1 MKRISVLVSVLGS
14 LGVLL
19 ATAAGAQSQITQAYP
34 SKPVRIVAPFPPGGV
49 ADVLARAI
57 QPGLQEALGQQVIID
72 NKPGAGGNIGAEIV
86 AKADPDGYTLLLA
99 SAGILTINEFL
110 YSKMPFDTAT
120 AFAPITVVGDMP
132 NIVVVSPKTG
142 ITTLKELIDRAKDQP
157 GKLNFGSAGNGTTT
171 HLAIVLLEQA
181 AGIRL
186 AHVPYKGAAPAVQDL
201 VAGQIDG
208 LVDNP
213 PLVLGHIKSGTIKA
227 LAWAAPQ
234 RMAILPDVPT
244 AAEAGLPGFE
254 ASSWFAL
261 VAPAGTPKEIV
272 ARLNAET
279 AKILR
284 DPKMVEQFANRG
296 VRLVGDSVEAFT
308 AFIPKERS
316 RWADIVKMSDVKL
329 E

>member
-1 MKRISVLVSVLGS
+1 MKRKSVLVSVLGI

-19 ATAAGAQSQITQAYP
+19 ATGAGAQSQVPASYP
-34 SKPVRIVAPFPPGGV
+34 TRPVRIVAPFPPGGV

-57 QPGLQEALGQQVIID
+57 QPGLQEALGQQVVID

-86 AKADPDGYTLLLA
+86 AKAEPDGYTLLLA

-120 AFAPITVVGDMP
+120 AFSPITVVGDMP

-142 ITTLKELIDRAKDQP
+142 IGTLKELIGRAKDMP

-213 PLVLGHIKSGTIKA
+213 PLVVGHIKSGALKA

-261 VAPAGTPKEIV
+261 IAPAGTPKEIV

-284 DPKMVEQFANRG
+284 DPKMVEQFAQRG
-296 VRLVGDSVEAFT
+296 VRLVGNSVEEFV
-308 AFIPKERS
+308 AFIPRERA
-316 RWADIVKMSDVKL
+316 RWADIVKTSGVKL

>member
-1 MKRISVLVSVLGS
+1 MKRISVLFSILG
-14 LGVLL
+14 LL
-19 ATAAGAQSQITQAYP
+19 FAGSAGAQPYP
-34 SKPVRIVAPFPPGGV
+34 NKPIRIVAPFPPGGV
-49 ADVLARAI
+49 ADVLARAL
-57 QPGLQEALGQQVIID
+57 QPGLQEALGQQVVID
-72 NKPGAGGNIGAEIV
+72 NKPGAGGNIGADLV

-110 YSKMPFDTAT
+110 YSKMPFDPAK

-132 NIVVVSPKTG
+132 NIVVVNPKTG
-142 ITTLKELIDRAKDQP
+142 LRTLKELIDKAKAEP

-171 HLAIVLLEQA
+171 HLAVVLLEQA
-181 AGIRL
+181 AKIKL

-213 PLVLGHIKSGTIKA
+213 PLVLGHIKSGALTA

-272 ARLNAET
+272 DRLNAET
-279 AKILR
+279 AKILK
-284 DPKMVEQFANRG
+284 DPKMVETFAGRG
-296 VRLVGDSVEAFT
+296 VRLVGNSSASFM
-308 AFIPKERS
+308 AFIPSERA
-316 RWADIVKMSDVKL
+316 RWGEIVKTSGVKL
-329 E
+329 D

>member
-1 MKRISVLVSVLGS
+1 MKRCFGALVAVLG
-14 LGVLL
+14 LL
-19 ATAAGAQSQITQAYP
+19 AAVPVVTPVWAQSYP
-34 SKPVRIVAPFPPGGV
+34 SKPIRLVAPFPPGGV

-57 QPGLQEALGQQVIID
+57 APELQATLGQQVLVD

-86 AKADPDGYTLLLA
+86 AKAEPDGHTLMLA

-110 YSKMPFDTAT
+110 YARMPFDPAT

-132 NIVVVSPKTG
+132 NIVVVHPRAG
-142 ITTLKELIDRAKDQP
+142 VNTLKELIDKAKAQP
-157 GKLNFGSAGNGTTT
+157 GKLDFGSAGNGTTT

-181 AGIRL
+181 AGIKL

-213 PLVLGHIKSGTIKA
+213 PLVLPHVRSGALKA

-261 VAPAGTPKEIV
+261 VAPAGTPPEIV
-272 ARLNAET
+272 ARLNAE
-279 AKILR
+279 AARILK
-284 DPKMVEQFANRG
+284 DPKMVEQFAQRG
-296 VRLVGDSVEAFT
+296 IRLVGNPAVEFA
-308 AFIPKERS
+308 AFIPRERA
-316 RWADIVKMSDVKL
+316 RWGEIVKASGVKL

>member
-19 ATAAGAQSQITQAYP
+19 ATAAGAQSQVAPAYP

-142 ITTLKELIDRAKDQP
+142 ITTLKGLIDRAKEQP

-213 PLVLGHIKSGTIKA
+213 PLVVGHIKSGAIKA

-261 VAPAGTPKEIV
+261 IAPAGTPKEIV

-284 DPKMVEQFANRG
+284 DPKMVEQFAQRG
-296 VRLVGDSVEAFT
+296 VRLVGNSVEAFT
-308 AFIPKERS
+308 AFIPKERA
-316 RWADIVKMSDVKL
+316 RWADIVKVSGVKL

>member
-1 MKRISVLVSVLGS
+1 MKRCT
-14 LGVLL
+14 GVLL
-19 ATAAGAQSQITQAYP
+19 AVLGMLMAAPVWAQSYP
-34 SKPVRIVAPFPPGGV
+34 TKPVRIVAPFPPGGV
-49 ADVLARAI
+49 ADVLARALA
-57 QPGLQEALGQQVIID
+57 PELQAALGQQVIVD

-86 AKADPDGYTLLLA
+86 AKAEPDGHTLLLA

-110 YSKMPFDTAT
+110 YAKMPFDPAK

-132 NIVVVSPKTG
+132 NIVVVHPRAG
-142 ITTLKELIDRAKDQP
+142 VATLKELIDKAKAQP
-157 GKLNFGSAGNGTTT
+157 GKLDFGSAGNGTTT

-181 AGIRL
+181 AKIKL

-201 VAGQIDG
+201 IAGQIDG

-213 PLVLGHIKSGTIKA
+213 PLVLPHVKSGAIKA

-261 VAPAGTPKEIV
+261 VAPAGTPKEVV
-272 ARLNAET
+272 ARLNAEA
-279 AKILR
+279 AKILK
-284 DPKMVEQFANRG
+284 DPKMVEQFAQRG
-296 VRLVGDSVEAFT
+296 IRLVGNSAEEFAV
-308 AFIPKERS
+308 FIPRERA
-316 RWADIVKMSDVKL
+316 RWGEIVKASGVKL

>member
-1 MKRISVLVSVLGS
+1 MKSINVLIGI

-19 ATAAGAQSQITQAYP
+19 ASSAGAQTYP

-49 ADVLARAI
+49 ADVLARAL

-110 YSKMPFDTAT
+110 YSKMPFDPAK

-132 NIVVVSPKTG
+132 NIVVVNPKTG
-142 ITTLKELIDRAKDQP
+142 LTTLKALIDKAKAEP

-171 HLAIVLLEQA
+171 HLAVVLLEQA
-181 AGIRL
+181 AKIKL

-213 PLVLGHIKSGTIKA
+213 PLVLGHIRSGALTA

-272 ARLNAET
+272 AKLNAET
-279 AKILR
+279 AKILK
-284 DPKMVEQFANRG
+284 DPKMIELFAGRG
-296 VRLVGDSVEAFT
+296 VRLVGNSVEAFT
-308 AFIPKERS
+308 AFIPPERA
-316 RWADIVKMSDVKL
+316 RWGEIVKTSGVKL
-329 E
+329 D

>member
-1 MKRISVLVSVLGS
+1 MKRCT
-14 LGVLL
+14 GVLL
-19 ATAAGAQSQITQAYP
+19 VVLGMLMAAPVWAQSYP
-34 SKPVRIVAPFPPGGV
+34 TKPVRIVAPFPPGGV
-49 ADVLARAI
+49 ADVLARALA
-57 QPGLQEALGQQVIID
+57 PELQAALGQQVIVD

-86 AKADPDGYTLLLA
+86 AKAEPDGHTLLLA

-110 YSKMPFDTAT
+110 YAKMPFDPAK
-120 AFAPITVVGDMP
+120 AFSPITVVGDMP
-132 NIVVVSPKTG
+132 NIVVVHPRAG
-142 ITTLKELIDRAKDQP
+142 VATLKELIDKAKAQP
-157 GKLNFGSAGNGTTT
+157 GKLDFGSAGNGTTT

-181 AGIRL
+181 AKIKL

-201 VAGQIDG
+201 IAGQIDG

-213 PLVLGHIKSGTIKA
+213 PLVLPHVKSGAIKA

-261 VAPAGTPKEIV
+261 VAPAGTPKEVV
-272 ARLNAET
+272 ARLNAEA
-279 AKILR
+279 AKILK
-284 DPKMVEQFANRG
+284 DPKMVEQFAQRG
-296 VRLVGDSVEAFT
+296 IRLVGNSAEEFAV
-308 AFIPKERS
+308 FIPKERA
-316 RWADIVKMSDVKL
+316 RWGEIVKASGVKL

>member
-1 MKRISVLVSVLGS
+1 MKRTSVLVSVLGI

-19 ATAAGAQSQITQAYP
+19 ATAAGAQSYP
-34 SKPVRIVAPFPPGGV
+34 TKPVRIVAPFPPGGV

-57 QPGLQEALGQQVIID
+57 QPGLQETLGQQVVID

-86 AKADPDGYTLLLA
+86 AKAEPDGYTLLLA

-120 AFAPITVVGDMP
+120 AFSPITMVGDMP
-132 NIVVVSPKTG
+132 NIVVVSPRTG
-142 ITTLKELIDRAKDQP
+142 ITTLKELIDRAKDLP

-171 HLAIVLLEQA
+171 HLAVVLLEQA
-181 AGIRL
+181 ANIRL

-213 PLVLGHIKSGTIKA
+213 PLVLGHIKSGAIKA
-227 LAWAAPQ
+227 LAWASPQ

-261 VAPAGTPKEIV
+261 IAPVGTPKEIV
-272 ARLNAET
+272 ARLNAEMV
-279 AKILR
+279 KILH

-296 VRLVGDSVEAFT
+296 VRLAGNSVEEFM
-308 AFIPKERS
+308 AFIPKERA
-316 RWADIVKMSDVKL
+316 RWADVVKMSGVKL

>member
-1 MKRISVLVSVLGS
+1 MKRISVLIGVLSVLF
-14 LGVLL
+14 
-19 ATAAGAQSQITQAYP
+19 ATTAGAQPYP
-34 SKPVRIVAPFPPGGV
+34 NKPVRIVAPFPPGGV
-49 ADVLARAI
+49 ADVLARAL

-110 YSKMPFDTAT
+110 YSKMPFDPAK
-120 AFAPITVVGDMP
+120 AFAPITIVGDMP
-132 NIVVVSPKTG
+132 NIVVVNPKTG
-142 ITTLKELIDRAKDQP
+142 LKTLKELIDKAKAEP

-171 HLAIVLLEQA
+171 HLAVVLLEQA
-181 AGIRL
+181 AKIKL

-213 PLVLGHIKSGTIKA
+213 PLVLGHIKSGTLTA

-272 ARLNAET
+272 DRLNLET
-279 AKILR
+279 VKILK
-284 DPKMVEQFANRG
+284 DQKMVELFAGRG
-296 VRLVGDSVEAFT
+296 VRLVADSVASFT
-308 AFIPKERS
+308 AFIPPERA
-316 RWADIVKMSDVKL
+316 RWAEIVKASGVKL
-329 E
+329 D

>member
-1 MKRISVLVSVLGS
+1 MKRLSVLFSVLCLLVAGS
-14 LGVLL
+14 
-19 ATAAGAQSQITQAYP
+19 AGAQP
-34 SKPVRIVAPFPPGGV
+34 WPNKPVRIVAPFPPGGV

-110 YSKMPFDTAT
+110 YSKMPFDPAR
-120 AFAPITVVGDMP
+120 AFAPITMVGDMP
-132 NIVVVSPKTG
+132 NIVVVNPKTG
-142 ITTLKELIDRAKDQP
+142 LKTLKELIDKARAEP

-171 HLAIVLLEQA
+171 HLAVVLLEQA
-181 AGIRL
+181 ARIKL

-213 PLVLGHIKSGTIKA
+213 PLVLGHIKNGTLTA

-272 ARLNAET
+272 DRLNTET
-279 AKILR
+279 AKILK
-284 DPKMVEQFANRG
+284 DPRMVELFAGRG
-296 VRLVGDSVEAFT
+296 VRLVGDSSASFT
-308 AFIPKERS
+308 AFIPPERA
-316 RWADIVKMSDVKL
+316 RWSEIVKTSGVKL
-329 E
+329 D

>member
-1 MKRISVLVSVLGS
+1 MKRLLTLFG
-14 LGVLL
+14 LVLL
-19 ATAAGAQSQITQAYP
+19 ALPAWAQTYP
-34 SKPVRIVAPFPPGGV
+34 SKPIRIVAPFPPGGV
-49 ADVLARAI
+49 ADVLAR
-57 QPGLQEALGQQVIID
+57 GLQADLQTALGQQVIID

-86 AKADPDGYTLLLA
+86 AKAEPDGHTLLLA

-110 YSKMPFDTAT
+110 YAKMPFDPAK

-132 NIVVVSPKTG
+132 NIVVVHPKAG
-142 ITTLKELIDRAKDQP
+142 VSTLKELIDKAKAEP

-181 AGIRL
+181 AGIKL

-213 PLVLGHIKSGTIKA
+213 PLVLGHIKSGAIKA
-227 LAWAAPQ
+227 LGWAAPR

-261 VAPAGTPKEIV
+261 VAPAGTPREIV
-272 ARLNAET
+272 GRLNAEA
-279 AKILR
+279 AKILK
-284 DPKMVEQFANRG
+284 DPKMIETFAGRG
-296 VRLVGDSVEAFT
+296 IRLVGNSVEEFT
-308 AFIPKERS
+308 AFIPKERA
-316 RWADIVKMSDVKL
+316 RMGDIVKAAGVKM

>member
-1 MKRISVLVSVLGS
+1 MKRCT
-14 LGVLL
+14 GVLL
-19 ATAAGAQSQITQAYP
+19 VVLGMLMAAPVWAQSYP
-34 SKPVRIVAPFPPGGV
+34 TKPVRIVAPFPPGGV
-49 ADVLARAI
+49 ADVLARALA
-57 QPGLQEALGQQVIID
+57 PELQAALGQQVIVD

-86 AKADPDGYTLLLA
+86 AKAEPDGHTLLLA

-110 YSKMPFDTAT
+110 YAKMPFDPAK

-132 NIVVVSPKTG
+132 NIVVVHPRAG
-142 ITTLKELIDRAKDQP
+142 VATLKELIDKAKAQP
-157 GKLNFGSAGNGTTT
+157 GKLDFGSAGNGTTT

-181 AGIRL
+181 AKVKL

-213 PLVLGHIKSGTIKA
+213 PLVLPHIKSGAIKA

-272 ARLNAET
+272 ARLNAEA
-279 AKILR
+279 AKILK
-284 DPKMVEQFANRG
+284 DPKMAEQFAQRG
-296 VRLVGDSVEAFT
+296 IRLVGNSAEEFAV
-308 AFIPKERS
+308 FIPKERA
-316 RWADIVKMSDVKL
+316 RWGEIVKASGVKL

>member
-1 MKRISVLVSVLGS
+1 MVPLRLVFR
-14 LGVLL
+14 LL
-19 ATAAGAQSQITQAYP
+19 ALALLASQTAYIAAQDFPARPIRLVIPQAVGGATDVIA
-34 SKPVRIVAPFPPGGV
+34 RIVTERVSPR
-49 ADVLARAI
+49 LK
-57 QPGLQEALGQQVIID
+57 QPVIID

-110 YSKMPFDTAT
+110 YSKMPFDPAK
-120 AFAPITVVGDMP
+120 AFAPITIVGDMP
-132 NIVVVSPKTG
+132 NIVVVNPKTG
-142 ITTLKELIDRAKDQP
+142 LKTLKELIDKAKAEP

-171 HLAIVLLEQA
+171 HLAVVLLEQA
-181 AGIRL
+181 AKIKL

-213 PLVLGHIKSGTIKA
+213 PLVLGHIKSGTLTA

-272 ARLNAET
+272 DRLNLET
-279 AKILR
+279 VKILK
-284 DPKMVEQFANRG
+284 DQKMVELFAGRG
-296 VRLVGDSVEAFT
+296 VRLVADSVASFT
-308 AFIPKERS
+308 AFIPPERA
-316 RWADIVKMSDVKL
+316 RWAEIVKASGVKL
-329 E
+329 D

>member
-1 MKRISVLVSVLGS
+1 MKRCTS
-14 LGVLL
+14 VLL
-19 ATAAGAQSQITQAYP
+19 AVLGMLMAAPVWAQSYP
-34 SKPVRIVAPFPPGGV
+34 TKPVRIVAPFPPGGV
-49 ADVLARAI
+49 ADVLARALA
-57 QPGLQEALGQQVIID
+57 PELQAALGQQVIVD

-86 AKADPDGYTLLLA
+86 AKAEPDGHTLLLA

-110 YSKMPFDTAT
+110 YAKMPFDPAK

-132 NIVVVSPKTG
+132 NIVVVHPRAG
-142 ITTLKELIDRAKDQP
+142 VATLKELIDKAKAQP
-157 GKLNFGSAGNGTTT
+157 GKLDFGSAGNGTTT

-181 AGIRL
+181 AKVKL

-213 PLVLGHIKSGTIKA
+213 PLVLPHIKSGAIKA

-272 ARLNAET
+272 ARLNAEA
-279 AKILR
+279 AKILK
-284 DPKMVEQFANRG
+284 DPKMAEQFTQRG
-296 VRLVGDSVEAFT
+296 IRLVGNSAEEFAV
-308 AFIPKERS
+308 FIPKERA
-316 RWADIVKMSDVKL
+316 RWGEIVKASGVKL

>member
-1 MKRISVLVSVLGS
+1 MKRISVLIGVLSVLF
-14 LGVLL
+14 
-19 ATAAGAQSQITQAYP
+19 ATTAGAQPYP
-34 SKPVRIVAPFPPGGV
+34 NKPVRIVAPFPPGGV
-49 ADVLARAI
+49 ADVLARAL

-110 YSKMPFDTAT
+110 YSKMPFDPAK
-120 AFAPITVVGDMP
+120 AFAPIAIVGDMP
-132 NIVVVSPKTG
+132 NIVVVNPKTG
-142 ITTLKELIDRAKDQP
+142 LKTLKELIDKAKAEP

-171 HLAIVLLEQA
+171 HLAVVLLEQA
-181 AGIRL
+181 AKIKL

-213 PLVLGHIKSGTIKA
+213 PLVLGHIKSGTLTA

-272 ARLNAET
+272 DRLNLET
-279 AKILR
+279 VKILK
-284 DPKMVEQFANRG
+284 DQKMVELFAGRG
-296 VRLVGDSVEAFT
+296 VRLVADSVASFT
-308 AFIPKERS
+308 AFIPPERA
-316 RWADIVKMSDVKL
+316 RWAEIVKASGVKL
-329 E
+329 D

>member
-1 MKRISVLVSVLGS
+1 MKRCT
-14 LGVLL
+14 GVLL
-19 ATAAGAQSQITQAYP
+19 VVLGMLMAAPVWAQSYP
-34 SKPVRIVAPFPPGGV
+34 TKPVRIVAPFPPGGV
-49 ADVLARAI
+49 ADVLARALA
-57 QPGLQEALGQQVIID
+57 PELQAALGQQVIVD

-86 AKADPDGYTLLLA
+86 AKAEPDGHTLLLA

-110 YSKMPFDTAT
+110 YAKMPFDPAK
-120 AFAPITVVGDMP
+120 AFSPITVVGDMP
-132 NIVVVSPKTG
+132 NIVVVHPRAG
-142 ITTLKELIDRAKDQP
+142 VATLKELIDKAKAQP
-157 GKLNFGSAGNGTTT
+157 GKLDFGSAGNGTTT

-181 AGIRL
+181 AKIKL

-213 PLVLGHIKSGTIKA
+213 PLVLPHIKSGAIKA

-272 ARLNAET
+272 ARLNAEA
-279 AKILR
+279 AKILK
-284 DPKMVEQFANRG
+284 DPKMAEQFTQRG
-296 VRLVGDSVEAFT
+296 IRLVGNSAEEFAV
-308 AFIPKERS
+308 FIPKERA
-316 RWADIVKMSDVKL
+316 RWGEIVKASGVKL

>member
-1 MKRISVLVSVLGS
+1 MKRASVLVSVLGT

-19 ATAAGAQSQITQAYP
+19 ATAVGAQSYP
-34 SKPVRIVAPFPPGGV
+34 TKPVRIVAPFPPGGV

-57 QPGLQEALGQQVIID
+57 QPGLQEALGQQVVID

-86 AKADPDGYTLLLA
+86 AKAEPDGYTLLLA

-110 YSKMPFDTAT
+110 YSKMPFDTAA
-120 AFAPITVVGDMP
+120 AFSPITVVGDMP
-132 NIVVVSPKTG
+132 NIVVVNPKTA
-142 ITTLKELIDRAKDQP
+142 INTLKELIDQAKSLP

-201 VAGQIDG
+201 VAGQING

-213 PLVLGHIKSGTIKA
+213 PLVVGHIKSGAIKA
-227 LAWAAPQ
+227 LAWAAPH

-261 VAPAGTPKEIV
+261 IAPAGTPKEIV

-279 AKILR
+279 VKILR
-284 DPKMVEQFANRG
+284 DPKMVQIFADKG
-296 VRLVGDSVEAFT
+296 VRLVGNSVAEFE
-308 AFIPKERS
+308 AFIPKERA
-316 RWADIVKMSDVKL
+316 RWADIVKVSGVKL

>member
-1 MKRISVLVSVLGS
+1 MKRISVLFSILCLLFSGS
-14 LGVLL
+14 
-19 ATAAGAQSQITQAYP
+19 AGAQSWP
-34 SKPVRIVAPFPPGGV
+34 SKPIRIIAPFPPGGV

-57 QPGLQEALGQQVIID
+57 QPGLQEALGQQVIIE
-72 NKPGAGGNIGAEIV
+72 NKPGAGGNIGADLV

-110 YSKMPFDTAT
+110 YSKMPFDPAK

-132 NIVVVSPKTG
+132 NIVVVNPKTG
-142 ITTLKELIDRAKDQP
+142 LKTLKALIDKAKAEP

-181 AGIRL
+181 AKIKL

-213 PLVLGHIKSGTIKA
+213 PLVIGHIRNGTLTA

-261 VAPAGTPKEIV
+261 VAPAGTPKAIV
-272 ARLNAET
+272 DRLNAET
-279 AKILR
+279 AKILK
-284 DPKMVEQFANRG
+284 DSKMVEQFAARG
-296 VRLVGDSVEAFT
+296 VRLIGNSVASFT
-308 AFIPKERS
+308 AFIPPERA
-316 RWADIVKMSDVKL
+316 RWGEIVKTSGVKL
-329 E
+329 D

>member
-1 MKRISVLVSVLGS
+1 MKLVARISLGL
-14 LGVLL
+14 LGVML
-19 ATAAGAQSQITQAYP
+19 AAPAWSQAYP
-34 SKPVRIVAPFPPGGV
+34 SKPIRIVAPFPPGGV
-49 ADVLARAI
+49 ADLLAR
-57 QPGLQEALGQQVIID
+57 GLQADLQAALGQQVIID
-72 NKPGAGGNIGAEIV
+72 NKPGAGGNLGAEIV

-110 YSKMPFDTAT
+110 YAKMPFNPAK

-132 NIVVVSPKTG
+132 NIVVVHPKTG
-142 ITTLKELIDRAKDQP
+142 VTTLKGLIDKAKAEP

-171 HLAIVLLEQA
+171 HLAMELLQTA
-181 AGIRL
+181 AGIKL

-213 PLVLGHIKSGTIKA
+213 PLVLGHIRSGAIRA
-227 LAWAAPQ
+227 LALASAQ
-234 RMAILPDVPT
+234 RMSILPDVPT

-261 VAPAGTPKEIV
+261 IAPAGTPKEV
-272 ARLNAET
+272 LARLNEAT
-279 AKILR
+279 VKILR
-284 DPKMVEQFANRG
+284 DPKMVETFAGRG
-296 VRLVGDSVEAFT
+296 VRLVGNSIEDFT
-308 AFIPKERS
+308 AFIPKERT
-316 RWADIVKMSDVKL
+316 RWGEIVKASGVKL

>member
-1 MKRISVLVSVLGS
+1 MKRTSVLVSVLGT

-19 ATAAGAQSQITQAYP
+19 ATAAGAQSYP
-34 SKPVRIVAPFPPGGV
+34 TKPVRIVAPFPPGGV

-57 QPGLQEALGQQVIID
+57 QPGLQEALGQQVVID

-132 NIVVVSPKTG
+132 NIVVVSPKTA
-142 ITTLKELIDRAKDQP
+142 INTLKELIDRAKDLP

-261 VAPAGTPKEIV
+261 IAPAGTPKEIV
-272 ARLNAET
+272 ARLNAAT

-284 DPKMVEQFANRG
+284 DPKMVEQFAQRG
-296 VRLVGDSVEAFT
+296 VRLVGNSVEEFT
-308 AFIPKERS
+308 AFIPKERA
-316 RWADIVKMSDVKL
+316 RWADIVKMSGVKL

>member
-1 MKRISVLVSVLGS
+1 MKRCVGALVAVLG
-14 LGVLL
+14 LL
-19 ATAAGAQSQITQAYP
+19 VAAPVVTPVWAQSYP
-34 SKPVRIVAPFPPGGV
+34 TKPIRLVAPFPPGGV

-57 QPGLQEALGQQVIID
+57 APELQAALGQQVLVD

-86 AKADPDGYTLLLA
+86 AKAEPDGHTLMLA

-110 YSKMPFDTAT
+110 YAKTPFDPAT

-132 NIVVVSPKTG
+132 NIVVLHPRAGVG
-142 ITTLKELIDRAKDQP
+142 TLKELIDKARAQP
-157 GKLNFGSAGNGTTT
+157 GKLDFGSAGNGTTT

-181 AGIRL
+181 AGIKL

-213 PLVLGHIKSGTIKA
+213 PLVLPHVRSGALKA

-261 VAPAGTPKEIV
+261 VAPAGTPPEIV
-272 ARLNAET
+272 ARLNAEA
-279 AKILR
+279 AKILK
-284 DPKMVEQFANRG
+284 DPKMVEQFAQRG
-296 VRLVGDSVEAFT
+296 IRLVGNPAAEFA
-308 AFIPKERS
+308 AFIPKERA
-316 RWADIVKMSDVKL
+316 RWGDIVKASGVKL

>member
-1 MKRISVLVSVLGS
+1 MKRISVLFGVLGILVAS
-14 LGVLL
+14 
-19 ATAAGAQSQITQAYP
+19 AAGAQTYP

-57 QPGLQEALGQQVIID
+57 QPGLQEALGQQVIVD
-72 NKPGAGGNIGAEIV
+72 NKPGAGGNIGAELV
-86 AKADPDGYTLLLA
+86 AKAEPDGHTLLLA

-110 YSKMPFDTAT
+110 YAKMPFDTDK

-132 NIVVVSPKTG
+132 NIVVVHPKTG
-142 ITTLKELIDRAKDQP
+142 FNTLKELVDKARTEP
-157 GKLNFGSAGNGTTT
+157 GKLDFGSAGNGTTT

-181 AGIRL
+181 AKIKL

-213 PLVLGHIKSGTIKA
+213 PLVLGHIRSGAIRV

-234 RMAILPDVPT
+234 RMSILPDVPT

-261 VAPAGTPKEIV
+261 VAPAGTPPEVV

-279 AKILR
+279 ARILR
-284 DPKMVEQFANRG
+284 DPKMVETFNGRG
-296 VRLVGDSVEAFT
+296 VRLVGNSVAEFT
-308 AFIPKERS
+308 AFIPKERA
-316 RWADIVKMSDVKL
+316 RWSEIVKASGVKM

>member
-1 MKRISVLVSVLGS
+1 MKRTSVLVSVLGT

-19 ATAAGAQSQITQAYP
+19 ATAAGAQSYP
-34 SKPVRIVAPFPPGGV
+34 TKPVRIVAPFPPGGV

-57 QPGLQEALGQQVIID
+57 QPGLQEALGQQVVID

-110 YSKMPFDTAT
+110 YSKMPFDAAT

-132 NIVVVSPKTG
+132 NIVVVSPKTA
-142 ITTLKELIDRAKDQP
+142 INTLKELIDRAKDLP
-157 GKLNFGSAGNGTTT
+157 GKINFGSAGNGTTT

-261 VAPAGTPKEIV
+261 IAPAGTPKEIV
-272 ARLNAET
+272 ARLNAAT

-284 DPKMVEQFANRG
+284 DPKMVEQFAQRG
-296 VRLVGDSVEAFT
+296 VRLVGNSVEEFT
-308 AFIPKERS
+308 AFIPKERA
-316 RWADIVKMSDVKL
+316 RWAEIVKTSGVKL

>member
-1 MKRISVLVSVLGS
+1 MKHLFALLGLVT
-14 LGVLL
+14 L
-19 ATAAGAQSQITQAYP
+19 ALPAWSQTYP

-49 ADVLARAI
+49 ADVLAR
-57 QPGLQEALGQQVIID
+57 GLQADLQTALGQQVIID

-86 AKADPDGYTLLLA
+86 AKAEPDGHTLLLA

-110 YSKMPFDTAT
+110 YAKMPFDPAN
-120 AFAPITVVGDMP
+120 AFAPITVIGDMP
-132 NIVVVSPKTG
+132 NIVVVHPKAG
-142 ITTLKELIDRAKDQP
+142 VSTLKELIDKAKAEP

-181 AGIRL
+181 AGIKL

-213 PLVLGHIKSGTIKA
+213 PLVLGHVKSGAIKA
-227 LAWAAPQ
+227 LGWAASR

-244 AAEAGLPGFE
+244 AAEAGLPGLE

-261 VAPAGTPKEIV
+261 VAPAGTPREVV
-272 ARLNAET
+272 ARLQAET
-279 AKILR
+279 AKILK
-284 DPKMVEQFANRG
+284 DPRMVETFAGRG
-296 VRLVGDSVEAFT
+296 IRLVGNSTEDFT
-308 AFIPKERS
+308 AFIPKERA
-316 RWADIVKMSDVKL
+316 RMGDIVKAAGVKM

>member
-1 MKRISVLVSVLGS
+1 MKRASVLIGALAVFF
-14 LGVLL
+14 
-19 ATAAGAQSQITQAYP
+19 ATAVGAQPYP
-34 SKPVRIVAPFPPGGV
+34 NKPLRIVAPFPPGGV
-49 ADVLARAI
+49 ADVLARAL

-72 NKPGAGGNIGAEIV
+72 NKPGAGGNIGADLV

-110 YSKMPFDTAT
+110 YSKMPFDPAK

-132 NIVVVSPKTG
+132 NIVVVNPKTG
-142 ITTLKELIDRAKDQP
+142 LKTLKALIDKAKAEP

-171 HLAIVLLEQA
+171 HLAVVLLEQA
-181 AGIRL
+181 AKIKL

-213 PLVLGHIKSGTIKA
+213 PLVLGHIRNGTLTA

-244 AAEAGLPGFE
+244 AAEAGLPDFE

-261 VAPAGTPKEIV
+261 VAPAGTPPEIV
-272 ARLNAET
+272 VRLNAET
-279 AKILR
+279 AKILK
-284 DPKMVEQFANRG
+284 DPKMVEQFAARG
-296 VRLVGDSVEAFT
+296 VRLVGNSVASFT
-308 AFIPKERS
+308 AFIPPERA
-316 RWADIVKMSDVKL
+316 RWGEIVKTSGVKL
-329 E
+329 D

>member
-1 MKRISVLVSVLGS
+1 MKRTSVLVSVLGT

-19 ATAAGAQSQITQAYP
+19 ATAAGAQSYP
-34 SKPVRIVAPFPPGGV
+34 TKPVRIVAPFPPGGV

-57 QPGLQEALGQQVIID
+57 QPGLQEALGQQVVID

-110 YSKMPFDTAT
+110 YSKMPFDAAT

-132 NIVVVSPKTG
+132 NIVVVSPKTA
-142 ITTLKELIDRAKDQP
+142 INTLKELIDRAKDLP

-261 VAPAGTPKEIV
+261 IAPAGTPKEIV
-272 ARLNAET
+272 ARLNAAT

-284 DPKMVEQFANRG
+284 DPKMVEQFAQRG
-296 VRLVGDSVEAFT
+296 VRLVGNSVEEFT
-308 AFIPKERS
+308 AFIPKERA
-316 RWADIVKMSDVKL
+316 RWAEIVKTSGVKL

>member
-1 MKRISVLVSVLGS
+1 MKRISVLFSILCLLFSGS
-14 LGVLL
+14 
-19 ATAAGAQSQITQAYP
+19 AGAQSWP
-34 SKPVRIVAPFPPGGV
+34 SKPIRIIAPFPPGGV

-57 QPGLQEALGQQVIID
+57 QPGLQEALGQQVIIE
-72 NKPGAGGNIGAEIV
+72 NKPGAGGNIGADLV

-110 YSKMPFDTAT
+110 YSKMPFDPAK

-132 NIVVVSPKTG
+132 NIVVVNPKTG
-142 ITTLKELIDRAKDQP
+142 LKTLKALIDKAKAEP

-171 HLAIVLLEQA
+171 HLAVVLLEQA
-181 AGIRL
+181 AKIKL

-213 PLVLGHIKSGTIKA
+213 PLVIGHIRNGTLTA

-261 VAPAGTPKEIV
+261 VAPAGTPKAIV
-272 ARLNAET
+272 DRLNAET
-279 AKILR
+279 AKILK
-284 DPKMVEQFANRG
+284 DSKMVEQFAARG
-296 VRLVGDSVEAFT
+296 VRLIGNSVASFT
-308 AFIPKERS
+308 AFIPPERA
-316 RWADIVKMSDVKL
+316 RWGEIVKTSGVKL
-329 E
+329 D

>member
-1 MKRISVLVSVLGS
+1 MKRCI
-14 LGVLL
+14 GVLL
-19 ATAAGAQSQITQAYP
+19 VVLGMLMAAPVWAQPYP
-34 SKPVRIVAPFPPGGV
+34 TKPVRIVAPFPPGGV
-49 ADVLARAI
+49 ADVLARALA
-57 QPGLQEALGQQVIID
+57 PELQAALGQQVIVD

-86 AKADPDGYTLLLA
+86 AKAEPDGHTLLLA

-110 YSKMPFDTAT
+110 YAKMPFDPAT
-120 AFAPITVVGDMP
+120 AFVPITVVGDMP
-132 NIVVVSPKTG
+132 NIVVVHPRAG
-142 ITTLKELIDRAKDQP
+142 VATLKELIDKAKAQP
-157 GKLNFGSAGNGTTT
+157 GKLDFGSAGNGTTT

-181 AGIRL
+181 AKIKL

-213 PLVLGHIKSGTIKA
+213 PLVLPHIKSGTIKA

-261 VAPAGTPKEIV
+261 VAPAGTPKEII
-272 ARLNAET
+272 ARLNAEA
-279 AKILR
+279 AKILK
-284 DPKMVEQFANRG
+284 DPKMAEQFAQRG
-296 VRLVGDSVEAFT
+296 VRLVGNSAEEFA
-308 AFIPKERS
+308 AFIPRERA
-316 RWADIVKMSDVKL
+316 RWGEIVKASGVKM

>member
-1 MKRISVLVSVLGS
+1 MKRLSVLFSILC
-14 LGVLL
+14 LL
-19 ATAAGAQSQITQAYP
+19 FAGAAVAQPYP
-34 SKPVRIVAPFPPGGV
+34 SKPVRIIAPFPPGGV
-49 ADVLARAI
+49 ADVLARAL
-57 QPGLQEALGQQVIID
+57 QPGLQEALGQQVIIE
-72 NKPGAGGNIGAEIV
+72 NKPGAGGNIGADLV

-110 YSKMPFDTAT
+110 YSKMPFDPAK

-132 NIVVVSPKTG
+132 NIVVVNPKTG
-142 ITTLKELIDRAKDQP
+142 LKTLKTLKALIDKAKAEP

-181 AGIRL
+181 AKIKL

-213 PLVLGHIKSGTIKA
+213 PLVLGHIRNGTLTG

-261 VAPAGTPKEIV
+261 VAPAGTPKAV
-272 ARLNAET
+272 VDRLNAET
-279 AKILR
+279 AKILK
-284 DPKMVEQFANRG
+284 DPKMVEQFAARG
-296 VRLVGDSVEAFT
+296 VRLVGNPVASFT
-308 AFIPKERS
+308 AFIPKERA
-316 RWADIVKMSDVKL
+316 RWGEIVKTSGVKL
-329 E
+329 D

>member
-1 MKRISVLVSVLGS
+1 MKRTSVLVSVLGI
-14 LGVLL
+14 LGVLF
-19 ATAAGAQSQITQAYP
+19 ATDAGAQSYP
-34 SKPVRIVAPFPPGGV
+34 AKPVRIVAPFPPGGV

-57 QPGLQEALGQQVIID
+57 QPGLQEALGQQVVID

-86 AKADPDGYTLLLA
+86 ARAEPDGYTLLLA

-120 AFAPITVVGDMP
+120 AFTPITVVGDMP

-142 ITTLKELIDRAKDQP
+142 IGTLKELIGRAKDMP

-171 HLAIVLLEQA
+171 HLAVVLLEQA

-213 PLVLGHIKSGTIKA
+213 PLVVGHIKSGALKA

-234 RMAILPDVPT
+234 RMAILPHVPT

-261 VAPAGTPKEIV
+261 IAPAGTPKEIV

-284 DPKMVEQFANRG
+284 DPRMVEQFAQRG
-296 VRLVGDSVEAFT
+296 VRLVGNSVEEFA
-308 AFIPKERS
+308 AFIPKERA
-316 RWADIVKMSDVKL
+316 RWADIVKTSGVKL

>member
-1 MKRISVLVSVLGS
+1 MKRTSVLVSVLGT

-19 ATAAGAQSQITQAYP
+19 ATAAGAQSYP
-34 SKPVRIVAPFPPGGV
+34 TKPVRIVAPFPPGGV

-57 QPGLQEALGQQVIID
+57 QPGLQEALGQQVVID

-86 AKADPDGYTLLLA
+86 ARAEPDGYTLLLA

-120 AFAPITVVGDMP
+120 AFSPITVVGDMP
-132 NIVVVSPKTG
+132 NIVVVSPRTG
-142 ITTLKELIDRAKDQP
+142 ITTLKGLIDRAKDLP

-213 PLVLGHIKSGTIKA
+213 PLVIGHIRSGAIKA

-244 AAEAGLPGFE
+244 AAEAGLPGLE

-261 VAPAGTPKEIV
+261 IAPAGTPKEIV

-284 DPKMVEQFANRG
+284 DPKMV
-296 VRLVGDSVEAFT
+296 
-308 AFIPKERS
+308 
-316 RWADIVKMSDVKL
+316 
-329 E
+329 

>member
-1 MKRISVLVSVLGS
+1 MKRTSVLVSVLGI

-19 ATAAGAQSQITQAYP
+19 ATGAGAQSQVPASYP
-34 SKPVRIVAPFPPGGV
+34 TRPVRIVAPFPPGGV

-57 QPGLQEALGQQVIID
+57 QPGLQEALGQQVVID

-86 AKADPDGYTLLLA
+86 AKAEPDGYTLLLA

-120 AFAPITVVGDMP
+120 AFSPITVVGDMP

-142 ITTLKELIDRAKDQP
+142 IGTLKELIGRAKDMP

-213 PLVLGHIKSGTIKA
+213 PLVVGHIKSGALKA

-261 VAPAGTPKEIV
+261 IAPAGTPKEIV

-284 DPKMVEQFANRG
+284 DPKMVEQFAQRG
-296 VRLVGDSVEAFT
+296 VRLVGNSVEEFV
-308 AFIPKERS
+308 AFIPKERA
-316 RWADIVKMSDVKL
+316 RWADIVKTSGVKL

>member
-1 MKRISVLVSVLGS
+1 MKRISVLLGIFGVAAR
-14 LGVLL
+14 LGG
-19 ATAAGAQSQITQAYP
+19 GAQTYP
-34 SKPVRIVAPFPPGGV
+34 SKPIRIVAPFPPGGV

-86 AKADPDGYTLLLA
+86 AKAEPDGHTLLLA

-110 YSKMPFDTAT
+110 YAKMPFDTAK

-132 NIVVVSPKTG
+132 NIVVVHPKTG
-142 ITTLKELIDRAKDQP
+142 LTTLKGLIDKAKAEP

-181 AGIRL
+181 ARIKL

-213 PLVLGHIKSGTIKA
+213 PLVLGHIQ
-227 LAWAAPQ
+227 Q
-234 RMAILPDVPT
+234 RRHPR
-244 AAEAGLPGFE
+244 AGLGRAPAHGDPARRADRGRGGPAGLRGLVVVRPDGAGRHAAGDHGQAQRRDGE
-254 ASSWFAL
+254 DPARIPRWSRPSPAAACGWSATRWRSSPPSSRPS
-261 VAPAGTPKEIV
+261 APAG
-272 ARLNAET
+272 AR
-279 AKILR
+279 
-284 DPKMVEQFANRG
+284 
-296 VRLVGDSVEAFT
+296 S
-308 AFIPKERS
+308 S
-316 RWADIVKMSDVKL
+316 RPRA
-329 E
+329 

>member
-1 MKRISVLVSVLGS
+1 MKRLSVLFSVLC
-14 LGVLL
+14 LL
-19 ATAAGAQSQITQAYP
+19 FAGTAGAQPYP
-34 SKPVRIVAPFPPGGV
+34 NKPIRIIAPFPPGGV
-49 ADVLARAI
+49 ADVLARAL

-72 NKPGAGGNIGAEIV
+72 NKPGAGGNIGADLV

-110 YSKMPFDTAT
+110 YSKMPFDPAK

-132 NIVVVSPKTG
+132 NIVVVNPKTG
-142 ITTLKELIDRAKDQP
+142 LKTLKELIDKAKAEP

-171 HLAIVLLEQA
+171 HLAVVLLEQA
-181 AGIRL
+181 AKIKL

-213 PLVLGHIKSGTIKA
+213 PLVLGHIRSGALTA

-272 ARLNAET
+272 DRLNAET
-279 AKILR
+279 AKILK
-284 DPKMVEQFANRG
+284 DPKMVETFAARG
-296 VRLVGDSVEAFT
+296 VRLVGNSVASFT
-308 AFIPKERS
+308 AFIPPERA
-316 RWADIVKMSDVKL
+316 RWGEIVKTSGVKL
-329 E
+329 D